1 MAVSG
6 IPPLTGPK
14 LGRGNWKNSLNTS
27 FMQRVELVQTGLE
40 CSTSVMNSNNLCREM
55 RRSSKS
61 LDRPSDREP
70 ILRKSFVE
78 QLEDFVKLFSLNSY
92 SELALPDVRSL

>member
-1 MAVSG
+1 
-6 IPPLTGPK
+6 
-14 LGRGNWKNSLNTS
+14 
-27 FMQRVELVQTGLE
+27 
-40 CSTSVMNSNNLCREM
+40 M